1 VARGERERAGQAERI
16 RADIAAEERRQRELT
31 LLLGEFEHETRR
43 CRDALERVGGRAP
56 EIESKAR
63 DMRRG
68 QEDSERALMDST
80 RKLDALRR
88 RLAEVTDHGDVADT

>member
-1 VARGERERAGQAERI
+1 VARGERERAGQAERL

-43 CRDALERVGGRAP
+43 CRDALERAGGRAP
-56 EIESKAR
+56 EIETKAR

-68 QEDSERALMDST
+68 REDSERALMDST

-88 RLAEVTDHGDVADT
+88 CLAEVTGPAGATDA